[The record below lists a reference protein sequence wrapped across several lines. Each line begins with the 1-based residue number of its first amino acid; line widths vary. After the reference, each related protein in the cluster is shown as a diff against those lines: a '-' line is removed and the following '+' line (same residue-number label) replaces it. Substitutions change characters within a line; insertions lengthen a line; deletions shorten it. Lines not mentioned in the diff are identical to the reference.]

1 MFSAPL
7 RAGFSAATP
16 GARHLPGT
24 AVVVQPAGA
33 ATAAPSNPLV
43 VPGAGTSKGQEVESL
58 FVRDFFCQLLPC

>member
-1 MFSAPL
+1 MKNLSAFL
-7 RAGFSAATP
+7 AA
-16 GARHLPGT
+16 A
-24 AVVVQPAGA
+24 AVASSLLVQPAGA